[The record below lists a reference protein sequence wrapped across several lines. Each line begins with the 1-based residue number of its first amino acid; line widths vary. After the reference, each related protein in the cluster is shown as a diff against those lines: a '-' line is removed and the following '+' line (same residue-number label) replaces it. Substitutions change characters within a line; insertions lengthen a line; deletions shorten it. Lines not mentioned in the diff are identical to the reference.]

1 MVTAGVAGRHG
12 TARAAFEGGRLLG
25 IRGRLLVL
33 AVVVAVPLALVG
45 VADMRGVWQSNRSQL
60 DEALRQQAELAAVA
74 FERWIDAQRQPLT
87 TLAKEAGE
95 QRSLRSPQLAEHL
108 RLTAQTRPYWIDAR
122 VIDREGQTIVAQ
134 PPGREP
140 PPPALTEYLLS
151 EIRSRNSWA
160 IATDRTLDEARPVF
174 ALAVPAE
181 DEGAV
186 MARVDGAAI
195 SELFRDIEMSERA
208 VIAVFDSESRRLY
221 RRQTTTEP
229 VDLTVSGA
237 PLLASLGSGRT
248 AVVEMES
255 PYDGVRRV
263 YGLARAGETDCVVS
277 VGIPSSTLYEPALR
291 QFYRHALYS
300 LVALLCAVAA
310 ALLIARGIV
319 GPVTR
324 LRRAAQELGA
334 GDLEA
339 RAPAAGGGEIGELGA
354 AFNAMA
360 ARISEREERL
370 KELDKLKSEFVS
382 SVSHELRTP
391 LTTIK
396 TLTRVLQRGGQ
407 SDEER
412 REYLDTIAAECD
424 RQIDLV
430 LNLLDLSRI
439 ESGAYK
445 VARARVNP
453 AEVVVAC
460 ARVEA
465 HAAEVRSQT
474 LEVELPAEV
483 PHVSTDR
490 EALRRVV
497 CSLIENAAKY
507 TPAGGHIT
515 VGARASVQQGSVEL
529 TVSDTGVGIL
539 PEDVPFVFE
548 KFFRG
553 RPAAAPA
560 GEHDAADFP
569 SEYAEAPGVGLGLYL
584 ARSIVGRLGGS
595 ISVES
600 PPPGEEKGTVFTV
613 RLPAWRDEGGGAT
626 DEEREDVE
634 ALTRS

>member
-1 MVTAGVAGRHG
+1 
-12 TARAAFEGGRLLG
+12 LG

-33 AVVVAVPLALVG
+33 AIVVAVPLAVVG

-87 TLAKEAGE
+87 TLATEAGE

-122 VIDREGQTIVAQ
+122 VIDRAGETIVAQ
-134 PPGREP
+134 PAGREP
-140 PPPALTEYLLS
+140 PPPALTDYLLS
-151 EIRSRNSWA
+151 EIRSRGSWA
-160 IATDRTLDEARPVF
+160 IATDRTLDEERPVF

-195 SELFRDIEMSERA
+195 SELFRDIEMSESA

-237 PLLASLGSGRT
+237 PLLASLGPGKT

-263 YGLARAGETDCVVS
+263 YGLARAGETGCVVS

-300 LVALLCAVAA
+300 LIALLCAVAA

-319 GPVTR
+319 RPVTR
-324 LRRAAQELGA
+324 LRGAAQELGA

-339 RAPAAGGGEIGELGA
+339 RAPVAGGGEIGELGA

-360 ARISEREERL
+360 AQIAEREERL

-407 SDEER
+407 TEGER

-445 VARARVNP
+445 VAGARVNP

-465 HAAEVRSQT
+465 HAAEAHGLT
-474 LEVELPAEV
+474 LAVELPAEV
-483 PHVSTDR
+483 PHVLADR

-497 CSLIENAAKY
+497 CSLVENAIKY
-507 TPAGGHIT
+507 TPGGGRVTIKAGESREPGGVEI
-515 VGARASVQQGSVEL
+515 SVR
-529 TVSDTGVGIL
+529 DNGVGIL

-560 GEHDAADFP
+560 GGRDAADYP
-569 SEYAEAPGVGLGLYL
+569 PEYAEAPGVGLGLYL
-584 ARSIVGRLGGS
+584 ARSIVGRLGGR

-600 PPPGEEKGTVFTV
+600 PPPGEVKGTAFTV
-613 RLPAWRDEGGGAT
+613 RLPVWRDEGGVAT
-626 DEEREDVE
+626 AEEKQDVE
-634 ALTRS
+634 AVTRG

>member
-1 MVTAGVAGRHG
+1 
-12 TARAAFEGGRLLG
+12 LG
-25 IRGRLLVL
+25 IRARLLVL
-33 AVVVAVPLALVG
+33 AVVIAVPLGLVG
-45 VADMRGVWQSNRSQL
+45 VADLRGVWRSNRAQL
-60 DEALRQQAELAAVA
+60 DEAMRQQAELAAVA
-74 FERWIDAQRQPLT
+74 FERWIDAQRQPLA
-87 TLAKEAGE
+87 TLAAEAAE
-95 QRSLRSPQLAEHL
+95 VSLRSPQLANHL

-122 VIDREGQTIVAQ
+122 VIDGNGQSLAAQ

-140 PPPALTEYLLS
+140 PPPALTDYLLS
-151 EIRSRNSWA
+151 EIRRRDTWV

-174 ALAVPAE
+174 ALAVPAAR
-181 DEGAV
+181 EGAV

-195 SELFRDIEMSERA
+195 GELFRDIEMSERA

-229 VDLTVSGA
+229 IDLTVSGA
-237 PLLASLGSGRT
+237 PLLAALGTGRT

-291 QFYRHALYS
+291 QLYRHGLFS
-300 LVALLCAVAA
+300 LLALLCAVGA

-319 GPVTR
+319 RPVSR

-334 GDLEA
+334 GDLAA
-339 RAPAAGGGEIGELGA
+339 RAPAAGGGELGELGA

-360 ARISEREERL
+360 AQIAEREERL

-382 SVSHELRTP
+382 GVSHELRTP

-407 SDEER
+407 SEAER
-412 REYLDTIAAECD
+412 REYLETIAAECD

-445 VARARVNP
+445 VARAEVDP
-453 AEVVVAC
+453 AEVLAAC

-465 HAAEVRSQT
+465 HAAEVRRLT
-474 LEVELPAEV
+474 LDIELPAEV
-483 PHVSTDR
+483 PHALTDR

-497 CSLIENAAKY
+497 CSLIENAVKY
-507 TPAGGHIT
+507 TPEGGRIT
-515 VGARASVQQGSVEL
+515 VSARASREPGAVDI
-529 TVSDTGVGIL
+529 TVRDTGVGIL

-553 RPAAAPA
+553 RPAASGAGVESPAPPA
-560 GEHDAADFP
+560 PG
-569 SEYAEAPGVGLGLYL
+569 EAPGVGLGLYL

-595 ISVES
+595 ISAES
-600 PPPGEEKGTVFTV
+600 PPAGETAGTAFTV
-613 RLPAWRDEGGGAT
+613 SLPVWHEEGAAAAV
-626 DEEREDVE
+626 EEEGVE
-634 ALTRS
+634 ALTRG

>member
-1 MVTAGVAGRHG
+1 
-12 TARAAFEGGRLLG
+12 
-25 IRGRLLVL
+25 
-33 AVVVAVPLALVG
+33 
-45 VADMRGVWQSNRSQL
+45 MRGVWRSNRAQL

-74 FERWIDAQRQPLT
+74 FERWIDAQRQPLA
-87 TLAKEAGE
+87 TLATEAGE

-122 VIDREGQTIVAQ
+122 VIDRAGETVVAQ
-134 PPGREP
+134 PAGREP
-140 PPPALTEYLLS
+140 PPPALTDYLLS
-151 EIRSRNSWA
+151 EIRSRGSWA
-160 IATDRTLDEARPVF
+160 IATDRTLDEERPVF

-181 DEGAV
+181 GEGAV

-195 SELFRDIEMSERA
+195 SELFRDIEMSESA

-237 PLLASLGSGRT
+237 PLLASLGSGKT

-263 YGLARAGETDCVVS
+263 YGLARAGDTDCVVS

-310 ALLIARGIV
+310 ALLIARGIMRPV
-319 GPVTR
+319 GR

-339 RAPAAGGGEIGELGA
+339 RAPASGGGEIGELGA

-360 ARISEREERL
+360 AAIAEREERL

-407 SDEER
+407 TEGER
-412 REYLDTIAAECD
+412 REYLETIAAECD

-445 VARARVNP
+445 VERARVDP
-453 AEVVVAC
+453 AEVVAAC

-465 HAAEVRSQT
+465 HAAEVRGLS
-474 LEVELPAEV
+474 LEVEAPADV
-483 PHVSTDR
+483 THVSTDR

-497 CSLIENAAKY
+497 CGLIENAAKY
-507 TPAGGHIT
+507 TPEGGRIT
-515 VGARASVQQGSVEL
+515 VGARASGEPGSVDI

-560 GEHDAADFP
+560 GGHDAADFP

-600 PPPGEEKGTVFTV
+600 PPPGEDKGTAFTL
-613 RLPAWRDEGGGAT
+613 RLPAWQDDGGVAT
-626 DEEREDVE
+626 DEEGEDVE
-634 ALTRS
+634 AFTSS

>member
-1 MVTAGVAGRHG
+1 
-12 TARAAFEGGRLLG
+12 
-25 IRGRLLVL
+25 
-33 AVVVAVPLALVG
+33 
-45 VADMRGVWQSNRSQL
+45 MRGVWQSNRSQL

-87 TLAKEAGE
+87 TLATEAGE
-95 QRSLRSPQLAEHL
+95 LRSLRSPQLAEHL
-108 RLTAQTRPYWIDAR
+108 RLTAQTRPFWIDAR
-122 VIDREGQTIVAQ
+122 LIDHAGETIVAQ
-134 PPGREP
+134 PAGREP
-140 PPPALTEYLLS
+140 PPPALTDYLLS
-151 EIRSRNSWA
+151 EVRGRGSWA
-160 IATDRTLDEARPVF
+160 IATDRTLDEERPVF
-174 ALAVPAE
+174 ALAVPAGG
-181 DEGAV
+181 EGAV
-186 MARVDGAAI
+186 MARVDGAAVG
-195 SELFRDIEMSERA
+195 ELFRDIEMSERA

-237 PLLASLGSGRT
+237 PLLASLGSGKT

-291 QFYRHALYS
+291 QLYRHALYS
-300 LVALLCAVAA
+300 LLALLCAVAA

-319 GPVTR
+319 RPVTR
-324 LRRAAQELGA
+324 LRGAAQALGA
-334 GDLEA
+334 GNLEA
-339 RAPAAGGGEIGELGA
+339 RAPDSGGGEIGELGA

-360 ARISEREERL
+360 ARIAEREERL

-407 SDEER
+407 SEEER

-439 ESGAYK
+439 ESGAYR
-445 VARARVNP
+445 VSRARVNP
-453 AEVVVAC
+453 AELVVAC
-460 ARVEA
+460 ARVGA
-465 HAAEVRSQT
+465 HAAEMRGLT

-483 PHVSTDR
+483 PHVSADR

-497 CSLIENAAKY
+497 CSLVENAVKY
-507 TPAGGHIT
+507 TPEGGRIR
-515 VGARASVQQGSVEL
+515 VGARESDERGSVDI
-529 TVSDTGVGIL
+529 TVRDTGVGIL
-539 PEDVPFVFE
+539 PEDLPLVFE

-553 RPAAAPA
+553 RPAATTSDGSEPA
-560 GEHDAADFP
+560 ESPPEHG
-569 SEYAEAPGVGLGLYL
+569 EAPGVGLGLYL
-584 ARSIVGRLGGS
+584 ARSIVGQMGGS
-595 ISVES
+595 ISAES
-600 PPPGEEKGTVFTV
+600 PPPGMARGTAFTV
-613 RLPAWRDEGGGAT
+613 RLPLWRDESGVAAG
-626 DEEREDVE
+626 EEGEDVE
-634 ALTRS
+634 AFTRG

>member
-1 MVTAGVAGRHG
+1 
-12 TARAAFEGGRLLG
+12 LG
-25 IRGRLLVL
+25 IRARLLVL
-33 AVVVAVPLALVG
+33 AVVVAVPLGLVG
-45 VADMRGVWQSNRSQL
+45 VADLRGVWRSNRAQL
-60 DEALRQQAELAAVA
+60 DEAMRQQAELAAVA
-74 FERWIDAQRQPLT
+74 FERWIDAQRQPLS
-87 TLAKEAGE
+87 TLAAEAAE
-95 QRSLRSPQLAEHL
+95 VSLRSPQLAHHL

-122 VIDREGQTIVAQ
+122 LIAENGESLAAQ

-140 PPPALTEYLLS
+140 PPPALTDYLLS
-151 EIRSRNSWA
+151 EIRRRGTWV

-174 ALAVPAE
+174 ALAVPAAR
-181 DEGAV
+181 EGAV

-221 RRQTTTEP
+221 RRQTAAEP

-237 PLLASLGSGRT
+237 PLLAALGGGRT

-263 YGLARAGETDCVVS
+263 YGLARAGDTDCVVS

-291 QFYRHALYS
+291 QLYRHALFS
-300 LVALLCAVAA
+300 LLALLCAVGA
-310 ALLIARGIV
+310 ALFIARGIV
-319 GPVTR
+319 RPVSR
-324 LRRAAQELGA
+324 LRRAAQGIGA
-334 GDLEA
+334 GDLTT
-339 RAPAAGGGEIGELGA
+339 RAPASGGGELGELGA

-360 ARISEREERL
+360 AQIAEREERL

-382 SVSHELRTP
+382 GVSHELRTP

-407 SDEER
+407 SAEQR
-412 REYLDTIAAECD
+412 REYLETIAAECD

-453 AEVVVAC
+453 AEVVAAC

-465 HAAEVRSQT
+465 HAAGVRG
-474 LEVELPAEV
+474 LRLDVELPAEV
-483 PHVSTDR
+483 PHVLTDR

-497 CSLIENAAKY
+497 CSLVENAVKY
-507 TPAGGHIT
+507 TPEGGRITLKAG
-515 VGARASVQQGSVEL
+515 ASGEPGGVEISVR
-529 TVSDTGVGIL
+529 DTGVGIL
-539 PEDVPFVFE
+539 PEDQARVFE

-553 RPAAAPA
+553 RPAAP
-560 GEHDAADFP
+560 P
-569 SEYAEAPGVGLGLYL
+569 SGAYDPEGHARERGEAPGVGLGLYL
-584 ARSIVGRLGGS
+584 ARSIVKQLGGS
-595 ISVES
+595 ISVQS
-600 PPPGEEKGTVFTV
+600 PPAGETAGTAFTV
-613 RLPAWRDEGGGAT
+613 RLPLWREEGDTAAAEQ
-626 DEEREDVE
+626 EEEDAE
-634 ALTRS
+634 ALTRG

>member
-1 MVTAGVAGRHG
+1 M
-12 TARAAFEGGRLLG
+12 G

-45 VADMRGVWQSNRSQL
+45 VADMRGVWQSNRAQL

-74 FERWIDAQRQPLT
+74 FERWTDAQRQPLT
-87 TLAKEAGE
+87 TLATEAGE

-108 RLTAQTRPYWIDAR
+108 RLTAQTRSYWIDAR
-122 VIDREGQTIVAQ
+122 VIDRAGETIVAQ
-134 PPGREP
+134 PAGREP
-140 PPPALTEYLLS
+140 PPSALTDYLLS
-151 EIRSRNSWA
+151 EIERRGSWA

-174 ALAVPAE
+174 ALAVPAAG
-181 DEGAV
+181 EGAV

-195 SELFRDIEMSERA
+195 SELFKDIEMSERA
-208 VIAVFDSESRRLY
+208 VIVVFDSQGRRLY

-229 VDLTVSGA
+229 VDPSVTGA
-237 PLLASLGSGRT
+237 PLLASLGTGKT
-248 AVVEMES
+248 AVVETES

-263 YGLARAGETDCVVS
+263 YGLARAGETGCVVS

-300 LVALLCAVAA
+300 LIALLCAVAA
-310 ALLIARGIV
+310 ALLISRGIV
-319 GPVTR
+319 RPVSR
-324 LRRAAQELGA
+324 LRSAAQELGA

-339 RAPAAGGGEIGELGA
+339 RAPVSGGGEIGELGA
-354 AFNAMA
+354 TFNAMA
-360 ARISEREERL
+360 ARIAEREERL

-407 SDEER
+407 SEEER

-439 ESGAYK
+439 ESGAYR
-445 VARARVNP
+445 VRRARVNP
-453 AEVVVAC
+453 AELVVAC

-465 HAAEVRSQT
+465 HAAEVRGLRLDMS
-474 LEVELPAEV
+474 LPAEV
-483 PHVSTDR
+483 PHIVADR

-497 CSLIENAAKY
+497 CSLIENAIKY
-507 TPAGGHIT
+507 TPEGGRIT
-515 VGARASVQQGSVEL
+515 IAARASVESGSVEI
-529 TVSDTGVGIL
+529 TVRDTGVGIL
-539 PEDVPFVFE
+539 AEDLPLVFE

-553 RPAAAPA
+553 RPAASSPS
-560 GEHDAADFP
+560 GREPADF
-569 SEYAEAPGVGLGLYL
+569 SNDYVEAPGVGLGLYL
-584 ARSIVGRLGGS
+584 ARSIVNQLGGG
-595 ISVES
+595 ISAES
-600 PPPGEEKGTVFTV
+600 PPPGETRGTAFTV
-613 RLPAWRDEGGGAT
+613 RIPVWSEADGAAEAAEG
-626 DEEREDVE
+626 EDVE
-634 ALTRS
+634 ALTRG

>member
-1 MVTAGVAGRHG
+1 M
-12 TARAAFEGGRLLG
+12 
-25 IRGRLLVL
+25 L

-45 VADMRGVWQSNRSQL
+45 VADMRGVWQSNRAQL

-87 TLAKEAGE
+87 TLAAEAGE
-95 QRSLRSPQLAEHL
+95 LRSLRSPQLAEHL

-122 VIDREGQTIVAQ
+122 LVNHAGETIVAQ
-134 PPGREP
+134 PAGREP
-140 PPPALTEYLLS
+140 PPPALTDYLLS
-151 EIRSRNSWA
+151 EIRSRDSWA
-160 IATDRTLDEARPVF
+160 IATDRTLDEERPVF
-174 ALAVPAE
+174 ALAVPAG

-186 MARVDGAAI
+186 MARVDGAAVG
-195 SELFRDIEMSERA
+195 ELFRDIEMSESA

-237 PLLASLGSGRT
+237 PLLTSLGAGRT
-248 AVVEMES
+248 AVIEMES

-263 YGLARAGETDCVVS
+263 YGLARAGDTDCVVS

-291 QFYRHALYS
+291 QLYRHGLYS
-300 LVALLCAVAA
+300 LLALLCAVGA

-319 GPVTR
+319 RPVSR
-324 LRRAAQELGA
+324 LRRAAQALGA

-339 RAPAAGGGEIGELGA
+339 RAPVSGGGEIGELGA
-354 AFNAMA
+354 TFNAMA
-360 ARISEREERL
+360 AQIAEREERL

-407 SDEER
+407 SEEER

-439 ESGAYK
+439 ESGAYR
-445 VARARVNP
+445 VSRARVNP

-460 ARVEA
+460 ARVGA
-465 HAAEVRSQT
+465 HAAEVRGLT

-483 PHVSTDR
+483 PHISADR

-497 CSLIENAAKY
+497 CSLVENAVKY
-507 TPAGGHIT
+507 TPEGGRIR
-515 VGARASVQQGSVEL
+515 VGARESDERG
-529 TVSDTGVGIL
+529 TVDITVRDTGVGIL
-539 PEDVPFVFE
+539 PEDLPFVFE

-553 RPAAAPA
+553 RPAAATSDGSGPA
-560 GEHDAADFP
+560 QSPPEHG
-569 SEYAEAPGVGLGLYL
+569 EAPGVGLGLYL
-584 ARSIVGRLGGS
+584 ARSIVGQMGGS
-595 ISVES
+595 ISAES
-600 PPPGEEKGTVFTV
+600 PPPGGARGTAFTV
-613 RLPAWRDEGGGAT
+613 RLPLWREESGVAT
-626 DEEREDVE
+626 NKEREDVE
-634 ALTRS
+634 AFTRG

>member
-1 MVTAGVAGRHG
+1 MGLPGRLRRG
-12 TARAAFEGGRLLG
+12 KLLG
-25 IRGRLLVL
+25 IRARLLVL
-33 AVVVAVPLALVG
+33 AVVIAVPLGLVG
-45 VADMRGVWQSNRSQL
+45 VADLRGVWRSNRAQL
-60 DEALRQQAELAAVA
+60 DEAMRQQAELAAVA
-74 FERWIDAQRQPLT
+74 FERWIDAQRQPLS
-87 TLAKEAGE
+87 TLAAEAAE
-95 QRSLRSPQLAEHL
+95 VSLRSPQLANHL

-122 VIDREGQTIVAQ
+122 LIDQNGESLAAQ

-140 PPPALTEYLLS
+140 PPPALTDHLLS
-151 EIRSRNSWA
+151 EIRRRDTWV

-174 ALAVPAE
+174 ALAVPAAR
-181 DEGAV
+181 EGAV
-186 MARVDGAAI
+186 MARVDGAAVG
-195 SELFRDIEMSERA
+195 ELFRDIEMSERA

-229 VDLTVSGA
+229 IDLTVSGA
-237 PLLASLGSGRT
+237 PLLAALGDERT

-263 YGLARAGETDCVVS
+263 YGLARAGDTNCVVS

-291 QFYRHALYS
+291 QLYRHGLFS
-300 LVALLCAVAA
+300 LLALLCAVGA

-319 GPVTR
+319 RPVSR
-324 LRRAAQELGA
+324 LRRAAQEIGA
-334 GDLEA
+334 GDLTA
-339 RAPAAGGGEIGELGA
+339 RAPASGGGELGELGA

-360 ARISEREERL
+360 AQIAEREERL

-407 SDEER
+407 GEEER
-412 REYLDTIAAECD
+412 REYLETIAAECD

-465 HAAEVRSQT
+465 HAAEAHGLT
-474 LEVELPAEV
+474 LDVELPAEV
-483 PHVSTDR
+483 PHVLADR
-490 EALRRVV
+490 EPLRRVV
-497 CSLIENAAKY
+497 CSLIENAIKY
-507 TPAGGHIT
+507 TPAGGRIT
-515 VGARASVQQGSVEL
+515 LKAGESREPGGVEISVR
-529 TVSDTGVGIL
+529 DTGVGIL
-539 PEDVPFVFE
+539 PADLPFVFE
-548 KFFRG
+548 KFYRG
-553 RPAAAPA
+553 RPAGSLPGERDPA
-560 GEHDAADFP
+560 GFP
-569 SEYAEAPGVGLGLYL
+569 SEGLEAPGVGLGLYL
-584 ARSIVGRLGGS
+584 ARSIVNQLGGS

-600 PPPGEEKGTVFTV
+600 PPAGESVGTAFTV
-613 RLPAWRDEGGGAT
+613 RLPVWREESAAA
-626 DEEREDVE
+626 DEERENVE
-634 ALTRS
+634 AFTRG

>member
-1 MVTAGVAGRHG
+1 M
-12 TARAAFEGGRLLG
+12 G
-25 IRGRLLVL
+25 IRARLLVL

-45 VADMRGVWQSNRSQL
+45 AADLSRVWQSNRSQL
-60 DEALRQQAELAAVA
+60 DESLKQQAELAAVA

-87 TLAKEAGE
+87 TLAAEAGE
-95 QRSLRSPQLAEHL
+95 KSLRSPQLADHL
-108 RLTAQTRPYWIDAR
+108 RYTLQTRPYWIDAR
-122 VIDREGQTIVAQ
+122 VVDGAGESVVSQ
-134 PPGREP
+134 PVGIEP
-140 PPPALTEYLLS
+140 PPPALTDHLLT
-151 EIRSRNSWA
+151 ETRRRGSWEV
-160 IATDRTLDEARPVF
+160 ATDRTLDEARPVF
-174 ALAVPAE
+174 ALAVPTGE
-181 DEGAV
+181 GGAV

-229 VDLTVSGA
+229 VDLSVSGA
-237 PLLASLGSGRT
+237 PLIAALGADRT

-263 YGLARAGETDCVVS
+263 YGLARAGDTGCVVS
-277 VGIPSSTLYEPALR
+277 VGIPSSTLYEPARR
-291 QFYRHALYS
+291 QLYRHLLLSLLALI
-300 LVALLCAVAA
+300 CAVGA

-360 ARISEREERL
+360 AQIAEREERL

-396 TLTRVLQRGGQ
+396 TLTRVLQRGGY
-407 SDEER
+407 SEEER
-412 REYLDTIAAECD
+412 REYLETIAAECD

-465 HAAEVRSQT
+465 HAAEVHGLT
-474 LEVELPAEV
+474 FKVELPAEV

-497 CSLIENAAKY
+497 CSLIENAVKY
-507 TPAGGHIT
+507 TPEGGSIT
-515 VGARASVQQGSVEL
+515 VRAGPAPTPGGVEIA
-529 TVSDTGVGIL
+529 VRDTGCGIL
-539 PEDVPFVFE
+539 AEDLPFVFE

-553 RPAAAPA
+553 RPAHSPPGGSDSECAA
-560 GEHDAADFP
+560 
-569 SEYAEAPGVGLGLYL
+569 APGVGLGLYL
-584 ARSIVGRLGGS
+584 TRSIVVQLGGD
-595 ISVES
+595 IAVES
-600 PPPGEEKGTVFTV
+600 PPRGEREGTVFTV
-613 RLPAWRDEGGGAT
+613 RLPLWRDETGVAAV
-626 DEEREDVE
+626 EEKHDVE
-634 ALTRS
+634 ALTRG

>member
-1 MVTAGVAGRHG
+1 
-12 TARAAFEGGRLLG
+12 LG
-25 IRGRLLVL
+25 IRGRLLIL

-45 VADMRGVWQSNRSQL
+45 VADMRGVWRSNRAQL

-74 FERWIDAQRQPLT
+74 FERWADAQRQPLT
-87 TLAKEAGE
+87 TLAAEAGE

-108 RLTAQTRPYWIDAR
+108 RLTAQTRHYWIDAR
-122 VIDREGQTIVAQ
+122 LIDRAGETIVAQ
-134 PPGREP
+134 PAGREP
-140 PPPALTEYLLS
+140 PPPALTDHLLS
-151 EIRSRNSWA
+151 EIVRRDSWA

-174 ALAVPAE
+174 ALAVPAAG
-181 DEGAV
+181 EGAV

-208 VIAVFDSESRRLY
+208 VIVVFDSQGRRLY
-221 RRQTTTEP
+221 RRQTMTEP
-229 VDLTVSGA
+229 VDPSVTGA
-237 PLLASLGSGRT
+237 PLLASLGKGKT
-248 AVVEMES
+248 AVVETES

-263 YGLARAGETDCVVS
+263 YGLARAGETGCVVS

-319 GPVTR
+319 GPVSR

-339 RAPAAGGGEIGELGA
+339 RAPASGGGEIGELGS

-360 ARISEREERL
+360 AAIAEREERL

-407 SDEER
+407 SEAEQ
-412 REYLDTIAAECD
+412 REYLETIAAECD

-439 ESGAYK
+439 EAGAYW
-445 VARARVNP
+445 VRLARVNP
-453 AEVVVAC
+453 AELVVAC

-465 HAAEVRSQT
+465 HAAEVRGLT
-474 LEVELPAEV
+474 LDVSLPAET
-483 PHVSTDR
+483 PHILADR

-497 CSLIENAAKY
+497 CSLIENAIKY
-507 TPAGGHIT
+507 TPEGGR
-515 VGARASVQQGSVEL
+515 VRVDARASVEPGSVEI
-529 TVSDTGVGIL
+529 TVRDTGVGIL
-539 PEDVPFVFE
+539 TEDLPLVFE

-553 RPAAAPA
+553 RPAASSP
-560 GEHDAADFP
+560 GERDPADF
-569 SEYAEAPGVGLGLYL
+569 SSKYIEAPGVGLGLYL
-584 ARSIVGRLGGS
+584 ARSIVSQLGGV

-600 PPPGEEKGTVFTV
+600 PPPGEVRGTEFTV
-613 RLPAWRDEGGGAT
+613 RLPVWREEDGAAVS
-626 DEEREDVE
+626 EEREDVE
-634 ALTRS
+634 ALTSG

>member
-1 MVTAGVAGRHG
+1 M
-12 TARAAFEGGRLLG
+12 G

-45 VADMRGVWQSNRSQL
+45 VADMRGVWRSNRAQL

-74 FERWIDAQRQPLT
+74 FERWTDAQRQPLT
-87 TLAKEAGE
+87 TLAAEAGE

-108 RLTAQTRPYWIDAR
+108 RLTAQTRHYWIDAR
-122 VIDREGQTIVAQ
+122 LVDRAGETIVAQ
-134 PPGREP
+134 PAGREP
-140 PPPALTEYLLS
+140 PPPALTDYLLS
-151 EIRSRNSWA
+151 EIGRRGSWA

-174 ALAVPAE
+174 ALAVPAAG
-181 DEGAV
+181 EGAV

-208 VIAVFDSESRRLY
+208 VIVVFDSQGRRLY
-221 RRQTTTEP
+221 RRQTRAEP
-229 VDLTVSGA
+229 LDPTGSGA
-237 PLLASLGSGRT
+237 PLLASLGEGKT
-248 AVVEMES
+248 AVVETES

-263 YGLARAGETDCVVS
+263 YGLARAGETGCVVS

-300 LVALLCAVAA
+300 LLALLSAVGA

-319 GPVTR
+319 RPVRR
-324 LRRAAQELGA
+324 LRGAAQELGA
-334 GDLEA
+334 GDLSA
-339 RAPAAGGGEIGELGA
+339 RAPASGGGEIGELGA

-360 ARISEREERL
+360 ARIAEREERL

-396 TLTRVLQRGGQ
+396 TLTRVLQRGVH
-407 SDEER
+407 SEEER

-453 AEVVVAC
+453 AEVVAAC

-465 HAAEVRSQT
+465 HAADVRGLT
-474 LEVELPAEV
+474 LDISLPAEV
-483 PHVSTDR
+483 PHVLADR

-497 CSLIENAAKY
+497 CSLIENAIKY
-507 TPAGGHIT
+507 TPEGGRIT
-515 VGARASVQQGSVEL
+515 VGARAAREPESAEIIVR
-529 TVSDTGVGIL
+529 DTGVGIL
-539 PEDVPFVFE
+539 PEDLPHVFE

-553 RPAAAPA
+553 RPAASPSGESDPA
-560 GEHDAADFP
+560 GFS
-569 SEYAEAPGVGLGLYL
+569 SEYREAPGVGLGLYL
-584 ARSIVGRLGGS
+584 ARSIVGQMGGS

-600 PPPGEEKGTVFTV
+600 PPPGAVRGTAFTV
-613 RLPAWRDEGGGAT
+613 RLPAWRDEAGAPAA
-626 DEEREDVE
+626 EEGEDVE
-634 ALTRS
+634 ALTRG

>member
-1 MVTAGVAGRHG
+1 M
-12 TARAAFEGGRLLG
+12 G

-45 VADMRGVWQSNRSQL
+45 VADMRGVWRSNRSQL

-87 TLAKEAGE
+87 TLAAEAAE

-122 VIDREGQTIVAQ
+122 LIDRAGETIVAQ
-134 PPGREP
+134 PAGREA

-151 EIRSRNSWA
+151 EIGRRGSWA
-160 IATDRTLDEARPVF
+160 VATDRTLDEERPVF
-174 ALAVPAE
+174 ALAVPAAG
-181 DEGAV
+181 EGAV
-186 MARVDGAAI
+186 MARVDGAAVGG
-195 SELFRDIEMSERA
+195 LFRDIEMPESA
-208 VIAVFDSESRRLY
+208 VIAVFDSKGRRLY

-229 VDLTVSGA
+229 VDLSVSGA
-237 PLLASLGSGRT
+237 PLLASLGTGKT

-263 YGLARAGETDCVVS
+263 YGLVRAGETDCVVS
-277 VGIPSSTLYEPALR
+277 VGIPSATLYEPALR

-300 LVALLCAVAA
+300 LVALLCAVGA

-319 GPVTR
+319 RSVRR
-324 LRRAAQELGA
+324 LRGAAQALGA
-334 GDLEA
+334 GDLSA
-339 RAPAAGGGEIGELGA
+339 RAPASGGGELSELGA

-360 ARISEREERL
+360 ARIAEREERL

-407 SDEER
+407 SEAER

-460 ARVEA
+460 ARVA
-465 HAAEVRSQT
+465 SHAVEGGGLT
-474 LEVELPAEV
+474 LDVEPPAEV

-490 EALRRVV
+490 EAMRRVV
-497 CSLIENAAKY
+497 CSLVENAVKY
-507 TPAGGHIT
+507 TPAGGRIT
-515 VGARASVQQGSVEL
+515 VGARASDEAGSVDI
-529 TVSDTGVGIL
+529 TVRDTGVGIL
-539 PEDVPFVFE
+539 AEDLPLVFE
-548 KFFRG
+548 KFYRG
-553 RPAAAPA
+553 RPAARPA
-560 GEHDAADFP
+560 GEGEPADF
-569 SEYAEAPGVGLGLYL
+569 SHERGEAPGVGLGLYL
-584 ARSIVGRLGGS
+584 ARSIVNQLGGS
-595 ISVES
+595 ISVKS
-600 PPPGEEKGTVFTV
+600 PPPGEVRGTEFTV
-613 RLPAWRDEGGGAT
+613 RLPVWPEETEAAAV
-626 DEEREDVE
+626 EEREDVE
-634 ALTRS
+634 ALTRG